1 MKKDET
7 EVERMEKLLGLDPA
21 SIRKFENMMIG
32 YFGLRDARALHKLR
46 EIVELSRDL
55 FHEA

>member
-1 MKKDET
+1 MNET
-7 EVERMEKLLGLDPA
+7 EVERMEKLLNLDPA

-32 YFGLRDARALHKLR
+32 YFGLRDATALHRLR